1 MLRVMTLNIWNI
13 LTDWP
18 ARRTEIVGWIDR
30 LAPDLICLQ
39 EVIES
44 NDGENQ
50 ACWLAEHAVVDFH
63 VAYAAEKLWN
73 DIGLFGNAVLSRW
86 PIDAEHSMPL
96 AGETVADDVRRCALH
111 VRTNGYDVV
120 ATHLNWKFDDGVT
133 RETQV
138 QQLVAF
144 IDEHADATSRLP
156 PILAGDFNAEPDS
169 TEIRFLTGNATL
181 SGRSVYFQ
189 DAWRVAGGRGP
200 GFTWDNRN
208 PYAFDVR
215 EPDRR
220 IDYVFVGWRHDK
232 RGRVESARV
241 VCDRALT
248 GTFASDHFGV
258 LAEIATD

>member
-1 MLRVMTLNIWNI
+1 MTLNIWNI

-18 ARRTEIVGWIDR
+18 ARRAEIVAWIDR
-30 LAPDLICLQ
+30 LEPDLISLQ

-44 NDGENQ
+44 ADGQNQ
-50 ACWLAEHAVVDFH
+50 ARWLAENAAGEYH
-63 VAYAAEKLWN
+63 VAYAGEKLWG

-86 PIDAEHSMPL
+86 PIDAEHSMAL
-96 AGETVADDVRRCALH
+96 AGETVADDVRRSITHA
-111 VRTNGYDVV
+111 RTGGYDMF
-120 ATHLNWKFDDGVT
+120 ATHLNWKFDDGIT
-133 RETQV
+133 REAQV
-138 QQLVAF
+138 QEVATF
-144 IDEHADATSRLP
+144 IDEHADPASSLP
-156 PILAGDFNAEPDS
+156 PILAGDFNAEPDA
-169 TEIRFLTGNATL
+169 TEIRFLSGTATL
-181 SGRSVYFQ
+181 GGRSVYYQ

-208 PYAFDVR
+208 PYAFSVR

-220 IDYVFVGWRHDK
+220 IDYVFVGWRHDAK
-232 RGRVESARV
+232 GRVETARV